1 MLWVFRDE
9 CLIIELDFSLW
20 ISLLWITLNSKKI
33 YIYINMKEKMKKR
46 WKGTVPKGLKETSTE
61 EKSGKRNVLLSLH
74 NENVYP

>member
-1 MLWVFRDE
+1 
-9 CLIIELDFSLW
+9 
-20 ISLLWITLNSKKI
+20 
-33 YIYINMKEKMKKR
+33 MKKR